1 MSIPTVVRVVVECAH
16 DTTNGRI
23 YEVDKDLTS
32 SVDVEGGAV
41 WIKQDDIGEQYYLY
55 RNEFEVVA

>member
-1 MSIPTVVRVVVECAH
+1 MSIPTVVRVVVEGAH

-32 SVDVEGGAV
+32 SVEGGAV

>member
-1 MSIPTVVRVVVECAH
+1 MIIPTVVRVIVDDAH

-23 YEVDKDLTS
+23 YEVDKDLKPLAES
-32 SVDVEGGAV
+32 GGI

-55 RNEFEVVA
+55 KNEYEVVA